1 MTLKLDV
8 LIVQIIHIAILFW
21 IFKKIIGDSLANALT
36 ERKDLMKKL
45 EHAEDVFKQ
54 RIKDAEEEAEKI
66 IQEGLNKKVSIIAE
80 AGAVATKRQQEI
92 LDEASRKAESVLHD
106 AEKRAQAL
114 SDDLEK
120 NFTDGLKKTAV
131 SVVKKL
137 IWGNKELENAYLDSV
152 VKEFKKS

>member
-54 RIKDAEEEAEKI
+54 RIKDADEEAERI
-66 IQEGLNKKVSIIAE
+66 IQESLDKRVSIIAE
-80 AGAVATKRQQEI
+80 AGAVANKRQQEI

-106 AEKRAQAL
+106 AEKRAKAL

-120 NFTDGLKKTAV
+120 NFADGVKKTAV
-131 SVVKKL
+131 AVVKKL
-137 IWGNKELENAYLDSV
+137 VHGNKELESAYLDSV
-152 VKEFKKS
+152 VSEFKKS

>member
-8 LIVQIIHIAILFW
+8 LIVQIIHIAILFFF
-21 IFKKIIGDSLANALT
+21 FKKIIGDSLANALT

-54 RIKDAEEEAEKI
+54 RIKDADEEAEKI
-66 IQEGLNKKVSIIAE
+66 IQEGLNKKISIIAE
-80 AGAVATKRQQEI
+80 AGAVATKRQQEM
-92 LDEASRKAESVLHD
+92 LDEASRKAEGVLHD
-106 AEKRAQAL
+106 AEKRAKAL

-131 SVVKKL
+131 SLVKKL
-137 IWGNKELENAYLDSV
+137 I
-152 VKEFKKS
+152 